1 MSKQDRQGVRTAA
14 DLERKYDFG
23 QVFGEG
29 EGSYAKIADQL
40 NRVNQTLAQFT
51 AYANG
56 KFEELEKDSATW
68 FYSGVPTLENQPAV
82 GWDTDEKKAKHMGD
96 FYYNVDTGSMY
107 LFKLTD
113 EEYEWIKCFGLDYMV
128 TFKVNGAV
136 YEMASVRSGH
146 AVNAP
151 GTEPTIDGGTFVS
164 WQLNGEVVEFPF
176 TPTGDTELTALFE

>member
-29 EGSYAKIADQL
+29 ENSYGKLAEQL

-82 GWDTDEKKAKHMGD
+82 GWDTDEKKAKHIGD

-107 LFKLTD
+107 LFKQTG
-113 EEYEWIKCFGLDYMV
+113 EAYEWIKCFGLDYTV
-128 TFKVNGAV
+128 TFTVNGAV
-136 YEMASVRSGH
+136 YEISSVKAGNSI
-146 AVNAP
+146 NAP
-151 GTEPTIDGGTFVS
+151 VAAPTSGSGTFDS
-164 WQLNGEVVEFPF
+164 WQLNGTAIVFPYA
-176 TPTGDTELTALFE
+176 PTKDIELVATFK